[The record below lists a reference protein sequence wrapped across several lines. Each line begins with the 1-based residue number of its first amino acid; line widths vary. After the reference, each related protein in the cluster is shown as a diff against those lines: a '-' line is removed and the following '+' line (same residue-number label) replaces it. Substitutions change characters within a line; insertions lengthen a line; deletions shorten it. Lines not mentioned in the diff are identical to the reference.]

1 MKIFFKILILIFL
14 FNIVEVSAQ
23 FGDSRDFARMADQQ
37 RDSITKANLP
47 DTIILRY
54 FKLSDITTFYDFKDS
69 TLDNFFHQ
77 YDPAKRR
84 WIDYQNL
91 GNAGS
96 ASRSQIYDSNPYV
109 GFDVGLNQYD
119 LYNFELDDFRF
130 YENNTPMTNVFFT
143 PVGGQQNFVIRSD
156 FARSFNDGTSI
167 SLNYR
172 RLRQEGFY
180 TNQLTKTTNFG
191 TSLRYQSEN
200 KRYTGFLSMIS
211 NVNEEGQN
219 GGIKHDT
226 FYMTP
231 QLNDRKNVT
240 IISDDAGTRHQQ
252 KQYSLINYYQLNKPT
267 KNTIQYLLRYDLAF
281 DNRYYKFT
289 DPVTNTETDSTEYGD
304 LFAFED
310 RGIRFYNKVNKISN
324 KFYAYMSDGEKLNI
338 RVGLV
343 YDRYNIDEQG
353 LKSGYNNLFA
363 DFKGDVPITK
373 SIAIKSSG
381 QLGLG
386 DGVGDF
392 KLRGSLNLNL
402 GSWIDING
410 GTAFYRY
417 TPDLISRSLVINGNR
432 LWDNTNNNENN
443 IDLAKP
449 VGSDLFGEFEI
460 PKLKIKGRIKQSL
473 VTNAIYY
480 DTTSMVRQAEDIF
493 SSTSISIANEFK
505 FWKLGMENYALFQI
519 FSDNIYNLPT
529 LHTKH
534 NIHITG
540 YLFKKALYARLGAEI
555 RLTPSHTGADFSPVA
570 GSFRQSNETIE
581 FYPMTDFYFTAK
593 VKTFR
598 LFLRFENL
606 NGLWQDRVAYQIAH
620 YPQFDFKLRFG
631 VSWLL
636 LN

>member
-1 MKIFFKILILIFL
+1 MKIFFKILVLVSL
-14 FNIVEVSAQ
+14 FNIVELSAQ
-23 FGDSRDFARMADQQ
+23 FGDSRDFTRMGQQ
-37 RDSITKANLP
+37 QTDSINKANLP

-96 ASRSQIYDSNPYV
+96 AARSQVYNSNPYV
-109 GFDVGLNQYD
+109 GFDEGLNQYD

-156 FARSFNDGTSI
+156 FARNFNDGTSI

-172 RLRQEGFY
+172 RIRQEGFY

-191 TSLRYQSEN
+191 ASLRYQSEN
-200 KRYTGFLSMIS
+200 DKYTGFLSIIS

-219 GGIKHDT
+219 GGIAFDT
-226 FYMTP
+226 FYMESI
-231 QLNDRKNVT
+231 LSDRKTVT
-240 IISDDAGTRHQQ
+240 VVSDDASTRHQQ
-252 KQYSLINYYQLNKPT
+252 KQYSLINYYQLNKPA

-289 DPVTNTETDSTEYGD
+289 DPVTNTSMDSMEYGQ

-310 RGIRFYNKVNKISN
+310 RGIRFYNNINKISN
-324 KFYAYMSDGEKLNI
+324 AFYAYMSDGEKLNI

-343 YDRYNIDEQG
+343 YDRYSIDEQG
-353 LKSGYNNLFA
+353 FESGFNNLFA
-363 DFKGDVPITK
+363 DFKGDVPVTK

-402 GSWIDING
+402 GRWIDLNG
-410 GTAFYRY
+410 GAEFYRY
-417 TPDLISRSLVINGNR
+417 TPNLISRSIVINGDQRWSN
-432 LWDNTNNNENN
+432 D
-443 IDLAKP
+443 DLTKP

-460 PKLKIKGRIKQSL
+460 PKLRIKGRIKQSL

-480 DTTSMVRQAEDIF
+480 DSTATVQQTEDIF
-493 SSTSISIANEFK
+493 SSTSISLANELK

-519 FSDNIYNLPT
+519 FSDNIYNLPY

-534 NIHITG
+534 NLHITG
-540 YLFKKALYARLGAEI
+540 YLFDKALYARLGAEI
-555 RLTPSHTGADFSPVA
+555 RLTPSHTGADFNPVV
-570 GSFRQSNETIE
+570 GNFRQSNETIE

-606 NGLWQDRVAYQIAH
+606 NSLWQDKVAYQVAH
-620 YPQFDFKLRFG
+620 YPQFDFKLRLG